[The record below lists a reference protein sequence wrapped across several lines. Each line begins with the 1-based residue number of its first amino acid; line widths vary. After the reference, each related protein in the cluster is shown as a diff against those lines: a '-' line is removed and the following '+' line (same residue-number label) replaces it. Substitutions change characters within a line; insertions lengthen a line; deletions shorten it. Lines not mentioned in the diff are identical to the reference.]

1 MSRPCA
7 ETMPAV
13 TVPPRPNGLPTAITQ
28 SPTRGCLSANFTN
41 GKVSRRL
48 DLEQREVG
56 ALVGADQLGLVLVV
70 LVEADLDLAGAVDDV
85 VVGHDVAVRRDDEAG
100 ALRLR
105 RPRRALA
112 AVAPLLR
119 QVLEELVER
128 MIVGQVREHIAR
140 RAGCALGAALRGLRD
155 LGLAAAV
162 GDIDADDRRLDAV
175 DDVGKRKRRAAG
187 HLDAGAVRLQLRV
200 DGRLRKP
207 EPDHTGQR
215 QGGQGRSV
223 CQTPRLAA
231 RRDYG
236 WEVSDP
242 CD

>member
-28 SPTRGCLSANFTN
+28 SPTRGVLSANFTN
-41 GKVSRRL
+41 GKVCRRL
-48 DLEQREVG
+48 DLEQRDVG

-70 LVEADLDLAGAVDDV
+70 LVEADLDLAAAVDDV
-85 VVGHDVAVRRDDEAG
+85 VVGDDVAVGGDDEAG

-128 MIVGQVREHIAR
+128 MVVGQAGEQIAR
-140 RAGCALGAALRGLRD
+140 RAALRAAALRGLRD
-155 LGLAAAV
+155 LRLAAAV
-162 GDIDADDRRLDAV
+162 GHVDAHHRRLDAI
-175 DDVGKRKRRAAG
+175 DDVGKGKRRAAG
-187 HLDAGAVRLQLRV
+187 HLDGAVGLQLRV
-200 DGRLRKP
+200 DGGLRKP

-215 QGGQGRSV
+215 QTGQRRCV
-223 CQTPRLAA
+223 RQTPRLGA
-231 RRDYG
+231 RRTMVG
-236 WEVSDP
+236 K
-242 CD
+242 